1 MFSLTP
7 GRAAQNLGQPGHCGP
22 CRLQA
27 FSLQPSRASEGC
39 KSLRKHCRGS
49 DCLTLSGCKGHSS
62 SLGPGQGAQDQ
73 ATTPFSSLVKAF
85 CLSASLLPSEKGVWV
100 RIFPKILMTDIVT
113 VSKDCS
119 HTHTHTHTH
128 NFAQNLLVTFITR
141 FIMAHQVKN
150 FLTSIAAF
158 LPGAMAHACNPSYS
172 GGRAGGIE
180 LQSQLGQ
187 IVHETLS

>member
-119 HTHTHTHTH
+119 HTHTHTHTQLCTKFTGYFH
-128 NFAQNLLVTFITR
+128 YQIHYGSPGKEFSHFNSCFFAWCHGSCL
-141 FIMAHQVKN
+141 
-150 FLTSIAAF
+150 
-158 LPGAMAHACNPSYS
+158 
-172 GGRAGGIE
+172 
-180 LQSQLGQ
+180 
-187 IVHETLS
+187 